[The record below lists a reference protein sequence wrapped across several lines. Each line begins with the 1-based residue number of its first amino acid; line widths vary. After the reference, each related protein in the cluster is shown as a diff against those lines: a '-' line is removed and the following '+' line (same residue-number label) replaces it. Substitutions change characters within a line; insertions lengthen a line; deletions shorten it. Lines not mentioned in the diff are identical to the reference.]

1 MRPKQMFNKTSNMIF
16 FFKSNLRAR
25 MAVYAFNPSTKETE
39 AGRYL

>member
-1 MRPKQMFNKTSNMIF
+1 MRPEQTFNKTSNIYF

-25 MAVYAFNPSTKETE
+25 MAVYAFNPHTKKTE